1 MCLKFIVNIIII
13 FIASKPEN
21 AEIYAIKN
29 DYASVQG
36 GDEVW
41 IRGSKMIGN
50 RKNLLLHMEEFFINM
65 FLTV

>member
-1 MCLKFIVNIIII
+1 MLNVHCNYYYI
-13 FIASKPEN
+13 FIASKPEC

-29 DYASVQG
+29 ACASVEG

-50 RKNLLLHMEEFFINM
+50 REYFGTTYGRILHI
-65 FLTV
+65 

>member
-1 MCLKFIVNIIII
+1 MLKVLDNYNNYINNV
-13 FIASKPEN
+13 ASKPES

-29 DYASVQG
+29 EYASVEG

-50 RKNLLLHMEEFFINM
+50 RKYIGIKPVQDLLIK
-65 FLTV
+65 

>member
-1 MCLKFIVNIIII
+1 MHKVHCNLLTI

-29 DYASVQG
+29 DYATVEG

-50 RKNLLLHMEEFFINM
+50 RKLFGITYARILLK
-65 FLTV
+65 